1 MALSIRIEQISCLM
15 GLGWV
20 RRNRD
25 IKAEDSTTL
34 KKSLFSSRQNC
45 IYAKYGQGM
54 QGSLHGFSQSSHV
67 NSDPRV
73 QLGWQ
78 CASTI
83 LRPPYTPSHN
93 TDIEDEMINDREI

>member
-25 IKAEDSTTL
+25 IKAEDSTT
-34 KKSLFSSRQNC
+34 LFSSRQNC

-83 LRPPYTPSHN
+83 LRRPYTPSHN
-93 TDIEDEMINDREI
+93 TDIADEMINDREI